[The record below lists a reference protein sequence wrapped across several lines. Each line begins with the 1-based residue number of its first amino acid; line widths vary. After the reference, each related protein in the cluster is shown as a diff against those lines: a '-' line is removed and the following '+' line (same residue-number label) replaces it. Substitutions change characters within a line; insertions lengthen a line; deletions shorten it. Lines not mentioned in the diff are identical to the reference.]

1 MSNILPD
8 GTVVP
13 SYFNVG
19 HKGSNEKNKNQ
30 HNTALRMGEVRKIV
44 YPDDVLSISKRYV
57 EYSVSVFHRDGDS
70 PTTSSIYNGCT
81 VSNLFGGF
89 ADELTY
95 TLRNDN
101 QTVNGI
107 GVGSKVLLMCINGQT
122 SDAFIV
128 GGIRDVNTGYEND
141 KDHRNEGHNLFFE
154 FNGIQF
160 AINNDGEM
168 KLTFRGATKTD
179 STLRDDAVASAEG
192 SYIQIDRQGSIKIAT
207 PSEDQFIT
215 VDHQNRRI
223 EIQAQSQWNTVVH
236 GETNLTADGLV
247 NIRSAGVHVGDATN
261 RWMLGDV
268 YRTAESTLN
277 NTLSGQAT
285 ALASL
290 MATAGSA
297 LTTATPLNA
306 IPVIGGVLAAA
317 PLAIAASALTAAAP
331 IHAAISAATSAFE
344 AAAPSYLSP
353 KNLND

>member
-1 MSNILPD
+1 MANILPD

-13 SYFNVG
+13 SYFSTEPKGTYRPNQNQNNVP
-19 HKGSNEKNKNQ
+19 
-30 HNTALRMGEVRKIV
+30 LRVGEVRSIV
-44 YPDDVLSISKRYV
+44 YPSDPLSVSKRYV
-57 EYSVSVFHRDGDS
+57 EYTVAVFHQEGDS
-70 PTTSSIYNGCT
+70 PVTTTMYNGCT
-81 VSNLFGGF
+81 VTNLFGGF
-89 ADELTY
+89 ADELSY
-95 TLRNDN
+95 TLRSDN
-101 QTVNGI
+101 QPAEGV
-107 GVGSKVLLMCINGQT
+107 GVGSKVLILCVNGTT

-128 GGIRDVNTGYEND
+128 GGIRDVNTGRDND
-141 KDHRNEGHNLFFE
+141 LDHQSEGHNLFFE

-179 STLRDDAVASAEG
+179 STLRDDAVPSAEG

-215 VDHQNRRI
+215 VDHQNRKI

-236 GETNLTADGLV
+236 GETNLTADGFV

-261 RWMLGDV
+261 HWMLGDT

-277 NTLSGQAT
+277 NTLAGQAT
-285 ALASL
+285 ALSAL

-306 IPVIGGVLAAA
+306 IPIIGGVLAAA

-331 IHAAISAATSAFE
+331 IHASISAATSAFE
-344 AAAPSYLSP
+344 AAAPTYLST